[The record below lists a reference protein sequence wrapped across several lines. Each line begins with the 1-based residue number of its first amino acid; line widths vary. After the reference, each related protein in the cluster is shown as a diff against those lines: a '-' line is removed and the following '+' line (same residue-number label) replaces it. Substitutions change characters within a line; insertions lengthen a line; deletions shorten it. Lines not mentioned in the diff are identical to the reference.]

1 MLLAIRITSSQIWLK
16 YLPVSWIGHQI
27 CPEKSGFEFFCAF
40 KFGFSPNFHKIKK
53 SFDLKVH
60 SSVYC
65 DIFAWSSSS
74 PTIIIMVYPHVR
86 VCIMPQATPMLW
98 WDWDWLM
105 RGTAIKGDILHI
117 LNSTEVDISAIYII
131 RDIAHERLY
140 VFRSQ
145 QDRKK

>member
-40 KFGFSPNFHKIKK
+40 KFGFSPNFHKIQN
-53 SFDLKVH
+53 SFDLKVP
-60 SSVYC
+60 STVY
-65 DIFAWSSSS
+65 IAAFFAWSSSS
-74 PTIIIMVYPHVR
+74 PTPLVYPHVR
-86 VCIMPQATPMLW
+86 VCIMSQVTPMLW
-98 WDWDWLM
+98 SGEWDWLV